1 MALNPIGHSV
11 GQFLT
16 VPSAV
21 QGHERLHS
29 STYNQAVEFLFQ
41 DFKKSWQQ
49 RFFGVALLAIND
61 SQRAWVRRQIDAA
74 G

>member
-29 STYNQAVEFLFQ
+29 STYNQANVFLFQ
-41 DFKKSWQQ
+41 DFSKKERRSND
-49 RFFGVALLAIND
+49 FCGVALSDNNL
-61 SQRAWVRRQIDAA
+61 
-74 G
+74 